1 MALVSVIWGIALL
14 SVIAVSFL
22 WTGTTSQKLGRNAL
36 DMAQTETIAEAALNR
51 AVLALLEPLPE
62 RRWRTDGVPQWFD
75 FEGAHVRIR
84 IQDELGRIDL
94 NNADAP
100 LIAGLLRAA
109 GLDMDSASRL
119 TDKMLDWRDASP
131 LKRLNGAKEA
141 EYRAAGLAYR
151 PRNGPFQSIDE
162 LKLVMDMTPA
172 LYQRVEPAITVYSG
186 RQFIDPQVAPR
197 EALLALPTM
206 DPEKAAALI
215 GSRAAQNLG
224 VPGSLNG
231 RAFTIRADI
240 ERPAG
245 VQAREAVVRLTGH
258 PVRPFWVLDWRS
270 PPATPP
276 SALAGRG

>member
-22 WTGTTSQKLGRNAL
+22 WSGSTSHKLARNGL
-36 DMAQTETIAEAALNR
+36 DMAQIETIAEAAVNR

-62 RRWRTDGVPQWFD
+62 RRWRTDGVPQSFE
-75 FEGAHVRIR
+75 FEGSVVRIR

-119 TDKMLDWRDASP
+119 TDKILDWRDAST
-131 LKRLNGAKEA
+131 LKRLNGAKDA
-141 EYRAAGLAYR
+141 EYRAAGLPYR
-151 PRNGPFQSIDE
+151 PRNGPFQSVDE

-172 LYQRVEPAITVYSG
+172 IFQRIEPAITVYSR

-206 DPEKAAALI
+206 DAEKVAAQLAA
-215 GSRAAQNLG
+215 RAGQNLG
-224 VPGSLNG
+224 IPGSLNG

-240 ERPAG
+240 ERPG
-245 VQAREAVVRLTGH
+245 GPQAREAVVRLTGN
-258 PVRPFWVLDWRS
+258 PAQPYWLLDWRK
-270 PPATPP
+270 PAPAEK
-276 SALAGRG
+276 S